1 MLQKLTSSFLSK
13 QLRPLK
19 TEGGDGARRAS
30 PQAPA
35 PPDDPPDSSLR
46 QCFLRKNDGAR
57 VLKISDLKAGY
68 GAIQI
73 LHGVNLKVERGSIVA
88 VLGGNGTGKSTLL
101 KVISGLLKPTDGLIE
116 FEGEPIQRLP
126 PDKIV
131 RRGLVQITQG
141 KEVYPAMTVDENL
154 RIGGFICTDAKR
166 TRRTLE
172 RVYSY
177 FPDLAARRKDYSA
190 LLSGGQR
197 QMLVIGRGL
206 MTEPKMLLLDEPS
219 AALAPLAVLEIF
231 RTISRI
237 NRDGLTVLIVEQNVR
252 MALLLAEYAYVI
264 QEGVVGL
271 EDEAA
276 KLIGDERVRMAY
288 LGGTVAGAVPL

>member
-1 MLQKLTSSFLSK
+1 ML
-13 QLRPLK
+13 R
-19 TEGGDGARRAS
+19 
-30 PQAPA
+30 
-35 PPDDPPDSSLR
+35 
-46 QCFLRKNDGAR
+46 
-57 VLKISDLKAGY
+57 ISDLKAGY
-68 GAIQI
+68 GPIQI
-73 LHGVNLKVERGSIVA
+73 LHGVNLKVARGSIVT
-88 VLGGNGTGKSTLL
+88 VLGGNGAGKSTLL

-116 FEGEPIQRLP
+116 FEDKPIQGMR

-131 RRGLVQITQG
+131 RRGLVQITHG
-141 KEVYPAMTVDENL
+141 KEVYPAMTVEENL
-154 RIGGFICTDAKR
+154 QIGGFICTDAAR
-166 TRRTLE
+166 TRRNLD

-177 FPDLAARRKDYSA
+177 FPDLASRRRDYSA

-206 MTEPKMLLLDEPS
+206 MTEPRMLLLDEPS

-237 NRDGLTVLIVEQNVR
+237 SRDGLTVLIVEQNVR

-264 QEGVVGL
+264 RDGVVGL

-276 KLIGDERVRMAY
+276 KLIGDDRIRMAY
-288 LGGTVAGAVPL
+288 LGGAVAGAPAM